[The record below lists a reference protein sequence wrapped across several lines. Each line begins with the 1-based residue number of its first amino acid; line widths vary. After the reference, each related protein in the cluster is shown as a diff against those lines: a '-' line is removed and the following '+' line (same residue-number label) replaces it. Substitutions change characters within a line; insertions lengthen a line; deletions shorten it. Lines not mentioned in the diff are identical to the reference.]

1 MALNGF
7 SVLLLVSAA
16 LEVLAELKRAFYT
29 ALCPLILRLKLL
41 HNAIENKVYYDLAAA
56 LYYFSNKE
64 TKEIDKPEVIGEAK
78 GGRRGQGVCLP
89 QLKCHQRQK
98 GWQQSLLFIQL
109 QFFFYIFAYYSN
121 CQ

>member
-56 LYYFSNKE
+56 LYYFSARSYRRSQGGEEGAGGLPPAIEMPPK
-64 TKEIDKPEVIGEAK
+64 TKRMATKPIIHSAAVFFLHFC
-78 GGRRGQGVCLP
+78 V
-89 QLKCHQRQK
+89 
-98 GWQQSLLFIQL
+98 L
-109 QFFFYIFAYYSN
+109 Q
-121 CQ
+121 